1 MLYDLPKPKD
11 GEVFCEFNVNPKK
24 IKTGDCSIRAVALA
38 FDIPY
43 DKAYRELCNFG
54 IEMSREFMS
63 AHCIGTYLNTKAVAL
78 TRCYGETLYDFAAK
92 HPSGRFVLCVR
103 AKESDRSSPDHI
115 VCCIDGV
122 IYDIFNSTPGIV
134 CHAWQVYLR
143 EEELLYDVL
152 VGIKDAATKPYK
164 DNEDCFT
171 ALEMKEL
178 LNYRRML
185 ERDLHNME
193 LHMEGIL

>member
-54 IEMSREFMS
+54 VDMSREFNTMNATGS
-63 AHCIGTYLNTKAVAL
+63 FLNKKAIAL
-78 TRCYGETLYDFAAK
+78 RSDVQETGNDFAK
-92 HPSGRFVLCVR
+92 NHPSGRFILGM
-103 AKESDRSSPDHI
+103 EIPTSDVNKSYHLT
-115 VCCIDGV
+115 CCIDGV
-122 IYDIFNSTPGIV
+122 IYDIGDSSPCPV
-134 CHAWQVYLR
+134 LHAWQVYLR

-152 VGIKDAATKPYK
+152 IGIKDAATKPYK

-185 ERDLHNME
+185 ERDLYNAE

>member
-24 IKTGDCSIRAVALA
+24 NLSTDCLIRATALV

-43 DKAYRELCNFG
+43 DKAYRDLCEFG
-54 IEMSREFMS
+54 IKMSRM
-63 AHCIGTYLNTKAVAL
+63 LNELNAVRPYMDSKAVAL
-78 TRCYGETLYDFAAK
+78 QNDVSKTVKEFALN
-92 HPSGRFVLCVR
+92 HPKGRFILAVNTNTEDKR
-103 AKESDRSSPDHI
+103 KSDHTT
-115 VCCIDGV
+115 CCIDGV
-122 IYDIFNSTPGIV
+122 AYDIGDVADATV
-134 CHAWQVYLR
+134 LHAWQVYLS

-185 ERDLHNME
+185 ERDLQKME
-193 LHMEGIL
+193 DFMEGR

>member
-1 MLYDLPKPKD
+1 MLYDLPKPKE

-24 IKTGDCSIRAVALA
+24 NLSTDCYIRAVALV

-43 DKAYRELCNFG
+43 EKAYRELCNFG
-54 IEMSREFMS
+54 IKMSRMLNESGAVYPYLDSKAVVLQDGVSKTVKEFVLS
-63 AHCIGTYLNTKAVAL
+63 HPKGRFILAVNTKDKNIRKMNH
-78 TRCYGETLYDFAAK
+78 TTC
-92 HPSGRFVLCVR
+92 CV
-103 AKESDRSSPDHI
+103 
-115 VCCIDGV
+115 DGV
-122 IYDIFNSTPGIV
+122 IYDIGDTADTTI
-134 CHAWQVYLR
+134 CRAWQVYLS

-152 VGIKDAATKPYK
+152 IGIKDAATKSYK

-185 ERDLHNME
+185 ERDLYNAE
-193 LHMEGIL
+193 LHMEGI